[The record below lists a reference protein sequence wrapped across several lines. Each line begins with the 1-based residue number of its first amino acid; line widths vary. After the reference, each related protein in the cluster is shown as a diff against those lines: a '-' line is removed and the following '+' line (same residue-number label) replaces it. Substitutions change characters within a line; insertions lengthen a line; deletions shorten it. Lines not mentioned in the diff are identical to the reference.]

1 MLILSIP
8 EFIITGFIICL
19 SFYCLMKGVE
29 ILSRCI
35 NKLFEWSIK

>member
-29 ILSRCI
+29 ILSKCI
-35 NKLFEWSIK
+35 TKLFEWSIK